1 MIAYSSKKTFG
12 RVAAMRRI
20 GMSLLLFAWML
31 QPAVAAEVK
40 LISVKTPRG
49 ATQKF
54 IFIKPEKP
62 LASVILFAGAKGA
75 LQLRSATEMGW
86 GKGKGRRSPAS
97 SRRTASNVNTG
108 QILDQATD
116 HRFHDEGRHVVPL
129 DPGDRRLRC

>member
-1 MIAYSSKKTFG
+1 
-12 RVAAMRRI
+12 MRRI

-62 LASVILFAGAKGA
+62 LASVILFAGGKGA

-86 GKGKGRRSPAS
+86 GRGSADDRPLRRGEQQ
-97 SRRTASNVNTG
+97 VM
-108 QILDQATD
+108 
-116 HRFHDEGRHVVPL
+116 
-129 DPGDRRLRC
+129 